1 MYNNK
6 ISLFATGAVRAD
18 GLDLSDEGESLSKSF
33 QRKIRKI
40 GKSIV

>member
-18 GLDLSDEGESLSKSF
+18 GLDLSDEGESFRFF
-33 QRKIRKI
+33 QKEKE
-40 GKSIV
+40 K